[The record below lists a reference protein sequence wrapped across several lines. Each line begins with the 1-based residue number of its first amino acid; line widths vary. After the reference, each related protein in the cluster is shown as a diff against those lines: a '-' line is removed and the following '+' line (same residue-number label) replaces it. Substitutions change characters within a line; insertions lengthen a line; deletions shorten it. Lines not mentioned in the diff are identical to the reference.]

1 MKEGNLL
8 IRQEVDHSLGEWRNE
23 EKLALELQQITGE
36 LRFNRSIELILFGQ
50 RIHNSKTS
58 EILNAHR
65 LAQQISP
72 KKYTV
77 ETSLVVAQAIFRV
90 EKLAP
95 CKIDIGRLGIEWLEE
110 KYDYNNPDE
119 FVHFKLKSFISVDP
133 KNQKARDV
141 VLYGFGRIGRL
152 AARELVNQT
161 GKGEQLRLKAI
172 VVRPKLKDPYEEA
185 SKRAALLAHDSVHG
199 SFPGFIDVKDNGKEI
214 VINGNKIQMIYA
226 NSPAEIDY
234 TEYGIHN
241 ALLIDN
247 TGVWRSRKG
256 LENHLRPGI
265 DKVLLTAPGKGDV
278 PNIVYKAN
286 EEDVSL
292 EDNKIFSAA
301 SCTTNAIVPVI
312 DVIMETHGID
322 KGHIETIHSYTNDQ
336 NLIDNFHKKQRRG
349 KGAATNIV
357 ITSTGA
363 ATAVTKVFPELK
375 GKLTGNAIRVP
386 TPNVSIAI
394 LSLTLNGSTN
404 SKELNAILKKASFS
418 PKYKEQI
425 LYSSST
431 EYVSSNAIGM
441 NTTSVVDAPS
451 TKVSE
456 DGKNATVYLW
466 YDNEYGYTCQVI
478 RLAKHLMSVR
488 RFIY

>member
-247 TGVWRSRKG
+247 TGVWRARKG

-278 PNIVYKAN
+278 PNIVYKAKEQN
-286 EEDVSL
+286 FNIDEHDV
-292 EDNKIFSAA
+292 FSAA
-301 SCTTNAIVPVI
+301 SCTNNAIVPVVDI
-312 DVIMETHGID
+312 LETEFGIE
-322 KGHIETIHSYTNDQ
+322 KGHIETIHSFTNDQ
-336 NLIDNFHKKQRRG
+336 NLIDNFHKKPRRG
-349 KGAATNIV
+349 KSAPINMV

-363 ATAVTKVFPELK
+363 ANAVAKVFPKLK

-386 TPNVSIAI
+386 TPNVSLAI
-394 LSLTLNGSTN
+394 LNLSLNHATN
-404 SKELNAILKKASFS
+404 MVELNALLKEASLS
-418 PKYKEQI
+418 GRYKEQL
-425 LYSSST
+425 LYSTST
-431 EYVSSNAIGM
+431 EYVSSDAIGA
-441 NTTSVVDAPS
+441 NSTSVLDAPS
-451 TKVSE
+451 TIVSE
-456 DGKNATVYLW
+456 DGKNVTIYLW
-466 YDNEYGYTCQVI
+466 YDNEYGYTCQVV
-478 RLAKHLMSVR
+478 RLAKHLAKVR
-488 RFIY
+488 RYIY

>member
-8 IRQEVDHSLGEWRNE
+8 IRQEVDHSLDEWRND
-23 EKLALELQQITGE
+23 EKLALELQKITGE
-36 LRFNRSIELILFGQ
+36 LRFNRSIELVLFGEI
-50 RIHNSKTS
+50 IHNSKTS
-58 EILNAHR
+58 EVLNAHR
-65 LAQQISP
+65 MAERFSP
-72 KKYTV
+72 QKYTV
-77 ETSLVVAQAIFRV
+77 DNSLVIAQAINRT

-95 CKIDIGRLGIEWLEE
+95 SKIDIGILGIEWMSE
-110 KYDYNNPDE
+110 KHDYNNADE
-119 FVHFKLKSFISVDP
+119 FVHFKLKNFINVDP
-133 KNQKARDV
+133 KNQEARDV

-172 VVRPKLKDPYEEA
+172 VVRPKLKDAYEEA
-185 SKRAALLAHDSVHG
+185 SKRAALLSHDSVHG
-199 SFPGFIDVKDNGKEI
+199 SFPGYVDVKDNGQEI
-214 VINGNKIQMIYA
+214 LINGNKVQMIYA
-226 NSPAEIDY
+226 NSPADIDY
-234 TEYGIHN
+234 TEYGISN

-247 TGVWRSRKG
+247 TGVWRDREG

-265 DKVLLTAPGKGDV
+265 AKVLLTAPGKGDV

-286 EEDVSL
+286 EGDFNVDEHKV
-292 EDNKIFSAA
+292 FSAA

-312 DVIMETHGID
+312 DVIMDTYGIE
-322 KGHIETIHSYTNDQ
+322 KGHIESIHSYTNDQ

-349 KGAATNIV
+349 KGAATNMV
-357 ITSTGA
+357 ITTTGA
-363 ATAVTKVFPELK
+363 ATAVTKVFPNLK

-386 TPNVSIAI
+386 TPNVSLAI
-394 LSLTLNGSTN
+394 INLTLQGNTN
-404 SKELNAILKKASFS
+404 STELNAILKKASIS

-456 DGKNATVYLW
+456 DGKNATLYLW
-466 YDNEYGYTCQVI
+466 YDNEYGYTCQVV
-478 RLAKHLMSVR
+478 RLAKHLMHVR